1 MAGWLSRATDAFR
14 KTAPPPPEPFSVR
27 CDCGG
32 TVEGIRVSAAQK
44 PGCPD
49 CGTPVFVL
57 PANVYPVPVKPVK
70 RETPPPLPT
79 SESPSRS
86 QGTSP
91 SSKSRTPSKEAPAT
105 KQTPPPLPQTT
116 PEGILDETPTQI
128 VTPFRMIVVLMGTI
142 AFLTAWGLWHRQRI
156 ETAKASVQAASEAG
170 MAALKDGNFAMAA
183 RELSR
188 ARDAVD
194 LLGRTDAES
203 HSIRRHCREAV
214 AGYELSGSSVFEL
227 LATYATDVSIGKLK
241 GARSLSR
248 SRDSWLL
255 IDAIVANPDDAS
267 HPCRLDIPL
276 AFDGLR
282 FRVEVDSDIV
292 RKAAKRE
299 QSNGVAR
306 VIFAAQMNEIRPGS
320 QHDAESV
327 LVLNGKSAFLWTSFE
342 TYAVLGYTEDLN
354 DEIEATRKLLTGQ
367 LEQTDPPE
375 QKGGAR

>member
-14 KTAPPPPEPFSVR
+14 KPAPLPPEPFSVR

-57 PANVYPVPVKPVK
+57 PANVYPVPVKPIK
-70 RETPPPLPT
+70 RETPPPLPQRESSPT
-79 SESPSRS
+79 S
-86 QGTSP
+86 QNTNP
-91 SSKSRTPSKEAPAT
+91 SSKSRTPSKETQPT
-105 KQTPPPLPQTT
+105 KPPPLPQIA
-116 PEGILDETPTQI
+116 PEGILDETPTRI
-128 VTPFRMIVVLMGTI
+128 VTPFRMIVALIGTI
-142 AFLTAWGLWHRQRI
+142 AFLTGWGLWHRQRI
-156 ETAKASVQAASEAG
+156 ETAKAGVQAASEAG

-214 AGYELSGSSVFEL
+214 AGYELSGSSLFEL
-227 LATYATDVSIGKLK
+227 LAAFSTDVSTGKLK
-241 GARSLSR
+241 GTRSLSR

-255 IDAIVANPDDAS
+255 IDAIVANPDEANN
-267 HPCRLDIPL
+267 PCRLDIPL

-282 FRVEVDSDIV
+282 FRVEVDSVLI
-292 RKAAKRE
+292 RKSAKRE

-306 VIFAAQMNEIRPGS
+306 VIFAAQMIEIRHGTG
-320 QHDAESV
+320 HDAESV
-327 LVLNGKSAFLWTSFE
+327 LVLNGKTAFLWTSFE
-342 TYAVLGYTEDLN
+342 TYAALGYTEDQA
-354 DEIEATRKLLTGQ
+354 DEIEATRKLLASQ

-375 QKGGAR
+375 QKGGTR

>member
-14 KTAPPPPEPFSVR
+14 KPAAPPPEPFSVR

-57 PANVYPVPVKPVK
+57 PANVYPVPVKPIK
-70 RETPPPLPT
+70 RETPPPLPKRESSPT
-79 SESPSRS
+79 S
-86 QGTSP
+86 QNTNP
-91 SSKSRTPSKEAPAT
+91 SSKSRTPSKETQPT
-105 KQTPPPLPQTT
+105 KPPPLPQIA
-116 PEGILDETPTQI
+116 PEGILDETPTRI
-128 VTPFRMIVVLMGTI
+128 VTPFRMIVTLIGTI
-142 AFLTAWGLWHRQRI
+142 AILTGWGLWHRQRI

-214 AGYELSGSSVFEL
+214 AGYELSGSSLFEL
-227 LATYATDVSIGKLK
+227 LAAYATDVSTGKLK
-241 GARSLSR
+241 GSRSLSQ

-255 IDAIVANPDDAS
+255 IDAIVANPDDVN

-282 FRVEVDSDIV
+282 FRVEVDSALI
-292 RKAAKRE
+292 RKSAKRE
-299 QSNGVAR
+299 QSSGVAR
-306 VIFAAQMNEIRPGS
+306 VIFAAQMTEIRPGTG
-320 QHDAESV
+320 HDAESV
-327 LVLNGKSAFLWTSFE
+327 LVLNGKTAFLWTSFE
-342 TYAVLGYTEDLN
+342 TYAALGYTEDQA
-354 DEIEATRKLLTGQ
+354 DEIETTRKLLEGQ
-367 LEQTDPPE
+367 LEQTTPPE
-375 QKGGAR
+375 QKGGTR

>member
-1 MAGWLSRATDAFR
+1 MAGWLNRATDAFR
-14 KTAPPPPEPFSVR
+14 KPAPPSPEPFSVR

-57 PANVYPVPVKPVK
+57 PANVYPVPVKPIK
-70 RETPPPLPT
+70 RETPPPLPQGESSPT
-79 SESPSRS
+79 SKN
-86 QGTSP
+86 TNP
-91 SSKSRTPSKEAPAT
+91 SSKSRTPSKETLPT
-105 KQTPPPLPQTT
+105 KPPPLPQIA
-116 PEGILDETPTQI
+116 PEGILDETPTRI
-128 VTPFRMIVVLMGTI
+128 VTPFRLIVTLIGTI
-142 AFLTAWGLWHRQRI
+142 AFLTGWGLWHRQRI
-156 ETAKASVQAASEAG
+156 ETAKAGVQAASEAG

-214 AGYELSGSSVFEL
+214 AGYELSGSSLFEL
-227 LATYATDVSIGKLK
+227 LAAFATDVSTGKLK
-241 GARSLSR
+241 GTRSLSR

-255 IDAIVANPDDAS
+255 IDAIVANPNDVS
-267 HPCRLDIPL
+267 QPCRLDIPL
-276 AFDGLR
+276 TFDGLR
-282 FRVEVDSDIV
+282 FRVEVDSALI
-292 RKAAKRE
+292 RQSAKRE

-306 VIFAAQMNEIRPGS
+306 VIFAAQMIEIRHGTS
-320 QHDAESV
+320 HDAESV
-327 LVLNGKSAFLWTSFE
+327 LVLNGKTAFLWTSFE
-342 TYAVLGYTEDLN
+342 TYAALGYTEDQA
-354 DEIEATRKLLTGQ
+354 DEIEATRKLLAGQ

-375 QKGGAR
+375 QKGGTR